1 MLRILKAF
9 PYAFASN
16 FPADIE
22 AKVTA
27 QMDKLDGDF
36 GCIET
41 IKVERAD
48 LLTTPYNFG
57 IMYRWKVGGGC
68 FSGLGVSPGQD
79 FGTLADGKWF
89 KILVSPEFL
98 FDYQI
103 KLVISD
109 QCHFEWNIFQPA
121 HMIF

>member
-16 FPADIE
+16 FPADME

-48 LLTTPYNFG
+48 LQTTPYNNG

-68 FSGLGVSPGQD
+68 FSGLGVSPGST
-79 FGTLADGKWF
+79 FGTEADGKLF
-89 KILVSPEFL
+89 KTIL
-98 FDYQI
+98 
-103 KLVISD
+103 
-109 QCHFEWNIFQPA
+109 
-121 HMIF
+121 